1 MLTEEEKALIEKY
14 YQEWS
19 VELDKSL
26 EEIRRKEVERKNMP
40 TKIQLLRKC
49 EDVIKAFLKDPN
61 SYKRINSRYM
71 QEETGIIEY
80 TATNSFGGRVRESY
94 KCFNP

>member
-1 MLTEEEKALIEKY
+1 
-14 YQEWS
+14 
-19 VELDKSL
+19 
-26 EEIRRKEVERKNMP
+26 MP

-80 TATNSFGGRVRESY
+80 TATNSFGGRVRESF
-94 KCFNP
+94 KCFDP

>member
-14 YQEWS
+14 YQEWL

-26 EEIRRKEVERKNMP
+26 EEIRCKEVERKNMP

-61 SYKRINSRYM
+61 SYKVLIVDICKKR
-71 QEETGIIEY
+71 QELLNIQQLIVLVAE
-80 TATNSFGGRVRESY
+80 
-94 KCFNP
+94 